1 MHGVFR
7 TGEIRAIEICATT
20 YKGDE
25 LEPAQDV
32 LELTVTVGP
41 QLQTFGATVW
51 HSVVMAEWTTDQMRQ
66 RLRDDL
72 MDFVSGSSWGG
83 ANSEACPGHRTLP
96 FLGVSG

>member
-1 MHGVFR
+1 MAADIGPRLLLDWGSVGR
-7 TGEIRAIEICATT
+7 RVGGLRDR
-20 YKGDE
+20 GR
-25 LEPAQDV
+25 
-32 LELTVTVGP
+32 LTVTVGP

-51 HSVVMAEWTTDQMRQ
+51 QSVVMAEWTTDQMRQ

-83 ANSEACPGHRTLP
+83 ADSEACPGHRTLP